1 MVEWIS
7 KEGDEETKTKKRKRK
22 NKKQKK
28 KKKKRRRIPRSLSN
42 GFSNYEK

>member
-7 KEGDEETKTKKRKRK
+7 KEGDEETKTKK
-22 NKKQKK
+22 KKQKRK
-28 KKKKRRRIPRSLSN
+28 KDTGRRIPRKSLSN

>member
-7 KEGDEETKTKKRKRK
+7 KEGDEETKTKKKT
-22 NKKQKK
+22 KK
-28 KKKKRRRIPRSLSN
+28 KKDTGRRIPRRSLSN